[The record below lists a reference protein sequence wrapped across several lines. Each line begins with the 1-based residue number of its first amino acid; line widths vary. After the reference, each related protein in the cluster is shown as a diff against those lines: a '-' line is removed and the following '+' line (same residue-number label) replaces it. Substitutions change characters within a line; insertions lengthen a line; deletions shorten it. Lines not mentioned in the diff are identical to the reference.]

1 MTMDSEA
8 DRKLVARLRGALQSL
23 KTERSGW
30 ERYWLDVKR
39 YFSPGRG
46 RQITGINSGEANAG
60 WSDEHFRLN
69 GEASRA
75 LDILASGI
83 QSGLTS
89 KSRQWFQLENPD
101 PVIGSDHDVRVW
113 YGEVQEVLENIF
125 RASNIYSA
133 FLDCYYEMAAFGQ
146 ACISIQSHPSK
157 VISARC
163 HTCGTY
169 YLSSNSLQEID
180 TVFYTEWMTAEQ
192 MIERYGRDACGD
204 AVVRLAER
212 NIKDEKIE
220 VVCCVT
226 RRPEAYG
233 IPVRSPRLPVGS
245 CHFVGG
251 ASRVGAVSSAGGIL
265 KIGGFRSFPFFTP
278 RWSTIDNDVYG
289 WAPTRDIMGDVKM
302 LQRMESDKLK
312 GLGKIVSPPMRMPP
326 SLERRGLNMERA
338 AVNIVSE
345 MSADAVAPL
354 YTVGMEIQQLQQAIE
369 MTKQSIKDG
378 LYNGL
383 FLALL
388 MQDNPQMTAT
398 EVNAR
403 QSEKLLM
410 LGPVLERIHYELLDP
425 LIVRVYQMAEEAGMI
440 PPPPERLRG
449 SETQIEYVS
458 ILSQAQ
464 KAVGV
469 ARIEQS
475 LQFLGG
481 LVQMAPEVRHLV
493 DFYKLYKK
501 YNRQIGVRE
510 DVFRSEEE
518 YNKIVAQEQE
528 AATQQQQVQNLEP
541 LARSAE
547 ALSKIDNADVGSLL
561 GGGVAGSL

>member
-1 MTMDSEA
+1 MEA
-8 DRKLVARLRGALQSL
+8 VHDGSVLCGRLRNALAGL
-23 KTERSGW
+23 KTERSCW

-46 RQITGINSGEANAG
+46 RQLSGSNPREANWGFA
-60 WSDEHFRLN
+60 DEHYRLN

-101 PVIGSDHDVRVW
+101 PELGADHEVRVW
-113 YGEVQEVLENIF
+113 YCEVQEILENIF
-125 RASNIYSA
+125 RSSNIYSA

-146 ACISIQSHPSK
+146 GCISVQSHPDK

-169 YLSSNSLQEID
+169 YLSGNAMQEVD
-180 TVFYTEWMTAEQ
+180 SVFYSEWLTAGQ
-192 MIERYGRDACGD
+192 MVERYGREACGD
-204 AVVRLAER
+204 AVARLAER
-212 NIKDEKIE
+212 NVVDERIE

-226 RRPEAYG
+226 KSPEAYG
-233 IPVRSPRLPVGS
+233 IPVKSPRLPVGS
-245 CHFVGG
+245 VHFLGG
-251 ASRVGAVSSAGGIL
+251 SSRVGAGDGGLL
-265 KIGGFRSFPFFTP
+265 KVGGFRSFPFFTP
-278 RWSTIDNDVYG
+278 RWSTIDSDVYG

-302 LQRMESDKLK
+302 LQRMEADKLR
-312 GLGKIVSPPMRMPP
+312 GLGKIVSPPMRIPP
-326 SLERRGLNMERA
+326 SMERRGLNMERA
-338 AVNIVSE
+338 GLNVVSE
-345 MSADAVAPL
+345 MSQEAVAPL
-354 YTVGMEIQQLQQAIE
+354 YTVGMELQQLQQTIE

-425 LIVRVYQMAEEAGMI
+425 LIVRVYQMADDAGLI
-440 PPPPERLRG
+440 PPMPEKLRG

-493 DFYKLYKK
+493 NFYKLYKK

-510 DVFRSEEE
+510 DIFNSEDE
-518 YNKIVAQEQE
+518 YNRLVQSERE
-528 AATQQQQVQNLEP
+528 AAQQQQQVQNMEP

-547 ALSKIDNADVGSLL
+547 ALSKIDNANIGDLY
-561 GGGVAGSL
+561 GGAL